1 MNRIV
6 GHEIEIRYKGGSR
19 LREILKT
26 AFRSLFANKTRS
38 SLTMLGIIIGVGA
51 VITMIAIG
59 SGGNFAQSAAIA
71 LLENTE
77 LDARTIVEK
86 SLKIAGDICV
96 FTNGNHT
103 IEVLDY
109 SAK

>member
-1 MNRIV
+1 MGV
-6 GHEIEIRYKGGSR
+6 
-19 LREILKT
+19 
-26 AFRSLFANKTRS
+26 
-38 SLTMLGIIIGVGA
+38 LTHAPAHQRPVVDGR
-51 VITMIAIG
+51 
-59 SGGNFAQSAAIA
+59 AIA

-77 LDARTIVEK
+77 LDAKSIVEK